1 MGVVTAGR
9 VEDFR
14 DGEGRSLAFGDRGV
28 AVFRFGNDFH
38 AVSSAC
44 THALADL
51 AAGSV
56 DRVRRTVECPLHG
69 AEFDLRTGAAL
80 SPPAAVPLEVFEV
93 WVVDGE
99 VRIDLAGR
107 RRG

>member
-1 MGVVTAGR
+1 MGVVTVGKLK
-9 VEDFR
+9 DFR
-14 DGEGRSLAFGDRGV
+14 DGEGKGV
-28 AVFRFGNDFH
+28 SVGGREIAVFRFGADVH

-51 AAGSV
+51 SAGSV

-69 AEFDLRTGAAL
+69 AEFDLRTGEAL
-80 SPPAAVPLEVFEV
+80 SPPAALPLEVFDV
-93 WVVDGE
+93 QVVGDE
-99 VRIDLAGR
+99 VRVDLAGR